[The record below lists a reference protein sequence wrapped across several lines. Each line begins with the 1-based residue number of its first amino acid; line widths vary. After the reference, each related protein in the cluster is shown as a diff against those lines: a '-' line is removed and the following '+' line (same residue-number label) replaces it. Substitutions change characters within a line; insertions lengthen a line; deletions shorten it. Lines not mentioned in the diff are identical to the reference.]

1 MSVLLQAIWRRSVKR
16 AMIAGG
22 LEAAYVLANLGVL
35 RTARGHGAI
44 FTLHHVRPHAPR
56 IVEPNAHLEIT
67 PEFLDQ
73 ALSRLKEESYDFIPL
88 SEVPARLANPSE
100 RPFACFT
107 LDDGYRNNAYHALPV
122 FERHGAPFTI
132 FINEG
137 FADRTHTIWWETV
150 AALIN
155 QESRIR
161 FDFGDGEEEIRLS
174 CPKSKLDAFDRFAR
188 FMQKDCEAQA
198 VKRLDDA
205 ARGYGI
211 EPLAITEALTMDR
224 AQLCALARHPL
235 ASLGAHTVSHRA
247 LMRLSPDVAGHEMR
261 RSADWLEEVTGTRP
275 TTIAYPY
282 GTKSAVSERDQ
293 RLARELGFSVA
304 VTTQPGTLGP
314 DSLER
319 LTGLP
324 RISLNGFYQEP
335 RYVAALAS
343 GIPFAISRAA

>member
-1 MSVLLQAIWRRSVKR
+1 MSVLLQAIWRRSLKR

-35 RTARGHGAI
+35 RNARGHGAI

-56 IVEPNAHLEIT
+56 IVEPNAHLEVT

-73 ALSRLKEESYDFIPL
+73 ALGRLKAESYDFIPL

-107 LDDGYRNNAYHALPV
+107 LDDGYCNNADHALPV

-155 QESRIR
+155 QQDVIQ
-161 FDFGDGEEEIRLS
+161 FDFGDGMEEIKLS
-174 CPKSKLDAFDRFAR
+174 CPKSKLNLFDRFVR
-188 FMQKDCEAQA
+188 FVQHDCEAQA

-205 ARGYGI
+205 ARTYGI
-211 EPLAITEALTMDR
+211 EPLAITEALTMDQAR
-224 AQLCALARHPL
+224 LRELARNPL
-235 ASLGAHTVSHRA
+235 AALGAHTVSHRA
-247 LMRLSPDVAGHEMR
+247 LMRLSAEDAAHEMR

-275 TTIAYPY
+275 TSLAYPY
-282 GTKSAVSERDQ
+282 GTKAAVSDRDQ
-293 RLARELGFSVA
+293 HLAWELGFSVA
-304 VTTQPGTLGP
+304 VTTQPGTLNRA
-314 DSLER
+314 SLER